1 MARRKAV
8 LAAALIALAAYA
20 WAFATLMAERHN
32 DISWFVVAGGAG
44 VDKTRIPAGLS
55 VIPGI
60 GGYDG
65 MAFYRLALDPFT
77 RKTSDFGITL
87 DNPAY
92 RQQRVLYPLIV
103 HLLSLGRA
111 EFVPT
116 LLVVVNLIAVVFLTI
131 AAARLAVWYGLHP
144 FWGLLASSYPGLFI
158 AFSRDTS
165 EVVAWAF
172 AMTAIHA
179 FAMNRWRATSAL
191 LCCAVLT
198 RETTLVLALSLAAL
212 FAWELV
218 RRRERSYPAITFVA
232 PIVIYASWQTV
243 LRSWWGVTALAAGAV
258 NAAVP
263 LSGFMR
269 VFVAALSRHTA
280 LMRIHYAEC
289 VFWAAVVCAV
299 VLMFRRTT
307 AATPWR
313 VAWLAYLALGSI
325 LAEDVWTEHI
335 SFMRVL
341 SDLFAMSAVLLLGA
355 NAKVRAVVLFASC
368 GLSYYVMSHMR

>member
-1 MARRKAV
+1 MARRKAI
-8 LAAALIALAAYA
+8 LAVALVALAAYA
-20 WAFATLMAERHN
+20 WASAALMAERHS

-44 VDKTRIPAGLS
+44 VDAARIPAGLS

-77 RKTSDFGITL
+77 RKATDFGITL

-103 HLLSLGRA
+103 HLLSFGRA

-116 LLVVVNLIAVVFLTI
+116 LLVIVNLIAVVFLTM
-131 AAARLAVWYGLHP
+131 AATRLAIACGLHP
-144 FWGLLASSYPGLFI
+144 LWGLLVPAYPGLFI

-172 AMTAIHA
+172 AMSAIHA
-179 FAMNRWRATSAL
+179 FTVKQWRTATAL

-198 RETTLVLALSLAAL
+198 RETTLVLALSLAAV
-212 FAWELV
+212 FAWELA
-218 RRRERSYPAITFVA
+218 RRRERSFPAITFIA
-232 PIVIYASWQTV
+232 PIAIYASWQAI
-243 LRSWWGVTALAAGAV
+243 LRSWWGVTGLAAGAV
-258 NAAVP
+258 DAAVP
-263 LSGFMR
+263 FSGFLR
-269 VFVAALSRHTA
+269 VFVAALSRHTV

-289 VFWAAVVCAV
+289 VFWAVVVCAV
-299 VLMFRRTT
+299 AVIFLRTT

-313 VAWLAYLALGSI
+313 IAWLTYLALGSI

-341 SDLFAMSAVLLLGA
+341 SDLSAMCAVLLFGA
-355 NAKVRAVVLFASC
+355 NAKLRALVLCATC